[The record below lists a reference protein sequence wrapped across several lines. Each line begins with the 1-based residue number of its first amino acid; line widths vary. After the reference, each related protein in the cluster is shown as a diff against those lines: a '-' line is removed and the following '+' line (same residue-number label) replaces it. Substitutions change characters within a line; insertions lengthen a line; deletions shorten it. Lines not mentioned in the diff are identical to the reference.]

1 MCASADGV
9 ACACAAGPSPL
20 EHCGACGASSR
31 WKWALHARQ
40 RHMRL
45 RLPGGAPGVGHMRT
59 FLKEVSVAR
68 AWQCGQLSGRGTTA
82 AILGE
87 CGSAAAA
94 GSGVVSWP
102 KAARSPWCVSATSTC
117 ASTREC

>member
-1 MCASADGV
+1 
-9 ACACAAGPSPL
+9 
-20 EHCGACGASSR
+20 
-31 WKWALHARQ
+31 
-40 RHMRL
+40 MRL

-59 FLKEVSVAR
+59 FLKEVSV

-117 ASTREC
+117 VSTRAY

>member
-1 MCASADGV
+1 M
-9 ACACAAGPSPL
+9 
-20 EHCGACGASSR
+20 
-31 WKWALHARQ
+31 ALHARQ

-45 RLPGGAPGVGHMRT
+45 RLPGGAPAVGHMRT

-68 AWQCGQLSGRGTTA
+68 VWQSGQLSGRGTTA

-102 KAARSPWCVSATSTC
+102 NATRSPWCDSATST
-117 ASTREC
+117 